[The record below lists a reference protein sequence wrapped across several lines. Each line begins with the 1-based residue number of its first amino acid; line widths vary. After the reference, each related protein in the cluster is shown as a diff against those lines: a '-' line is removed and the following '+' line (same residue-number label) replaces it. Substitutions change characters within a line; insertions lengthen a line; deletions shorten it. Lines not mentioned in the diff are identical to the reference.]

1 MTEIAKDR
9 TQHLHDEWTSLK
21 QSCRYFYDM
30 LNEEST
36 LVLSDTEK
44 IIGYW
49 EGKHIKFGF
58 REGSIIPENTALRR
72 TLDQKRKISR
82 TVDHQQS
89 AFGFGY
95 SATSIPLFDEQRRLI
110 GALAVSTPIQKQE
123 MLKNMASEL
132 MQTSEQTTQATEEIA
147 AGATGMADAVG
158 ALSVNSQKAQSAL
171 STVGKVINL
180 IKQVADQTNLLALN
194 AAIEAAR
201 AGDAGRGFAVVAD
214 EVRKLASSTRDN
226 VEEISKNLMEMSGTI
241 EEIVKEVKNLDSLAQ
256 QQAAATEQISA
267 SMASLEENS
276 RKVAEVSE
284 SLIQCKVSDV

>member
-1 MTEIAKDR
+1 MTEIAKDK
-9 TQHLHDEWTSLK
+9 TSHLHDEWDSLK
-21 QSCRYFYDM
+21 KSCRYFYDM

-58 REGSIIPENTALRR
+58 REGSSLPENTALRR
-72 TLDQKRKISR
+72 SLEQKRKVSR
-82 TVDHQQS
+82 TVDHQES
-89 AFGFGY
+89 AFSFGY

-132 MQTSEQTTQATEEIA
+132 MQTSEQTTQATEDIA
-147 AGATGMADAVG
+147 AGATGMADAVS
-158 ALSVNSQKAQSAL
+158 ALSVNSQKAQNAL

-241 EEIVKEVKNLDSLAQ
+241 EEIVKEVKNLDILAQ

-284 SLIQCKVSDV
+284 SLIQRKASDV

>member
-1 MTEIAKDR
+1 
-9 TQHLHDEWTSLK
+9 
-21 QSCRYFYDM
+21 
-30 LNEEST
+30 
-36 LVLSDTEK
+36 
-44 IIGYW
+44 
-49 EGKHIKFGF
+49 
-58 REGSIIPENTALRR
+58 
-72 TLDQKRKISR
+72 
-82 TVDHQQS
+82 
-89 AFGFGY
+89 
-95 SATSIPLFDEQRRLI
+95 
-110 GALAVSTPIQKQE
+110 
-123 MLKNMASEL
+123 
-132 MQTSEQTTQATEEIA
+132 
-147 AGATGMADAVG
+147 MADAVG

>member
-95 SATSIPLFDEQRRLI
+95 LATSIPLFDEQRRLI

>member
-1 MTEIAKDR
+1 
-9 TQHLHDEWTSLK
+9 
-21 QSCRYFYDM
+21 
-30 LNEEST
+30 
-36 LVLSDTEK
+36 
-44 IIGYW
+44 
-49 EGKHIKFGF
+49 
-58 REGSIIPENTALRR
+58 
-72 TLDQKRKISR
+72 
-82 TVDHQQS
+82 
-89 AFGFGY
+89 
-95 SATSIPLFDEQRRLI
+95 
-110 GALAVSTPIQKQE
+110 
-123 MLKNMASEL
+123 
-132 MQTSEQTTQATEEIA
+132 
-147 AGATGMADAVG
+147 MADAVS
-158 ALSVNSQKAQSAL
+158 ALSVNSQKAQNAL

-241 EEIVKEVKNLDSLAQ
+241 EEIVKEVKNLDILAQ

-284 SLIQCKVSDV
+284 SLIQRKASDV